1 MKNESDDI
9 LYMHMQASERFV
21 LFNGLEFRQFAH
33 SLPSPLDSIL
43 LLKHQFD
50 GGEYNLNVLLES
62 AGSEAIAKL
71 LKDNVRAYGDFC
83 WIDFEEAE
91 GLDEL
96 DGRELAELLYLGHTK
111 THLQPPFFRKLGNQF
126 VYLAQDDG
134 WFNKVYFR
142 SLSSFY
148 LMLGSL
154 IPFKLELLKVER
166 TWLGIRKKKELTPIP
181 MEVISTLVPI
191 LAEGMVISFRDVK
204 YSRAKIEVPIWVVG
218 DYLNMD
224 EMQEDFSDRNSEMP
238 DLFITFSRKEKT
250 WDCAIKKK
258 FRQ

>member
-1 MKNESDDI
+1 MKNDSDDI

-21 LFNGLEFRQFAH
+21 LFNGLNFREFAY
-33 SLPSPLDSIL
+33 SLPSSLDSIL

-62 AGSEAIAKL
+62 ASSESIAKL
-71 LKDNVRAYGDFC
+71 LKENVRAYGDFC

-111 THLQPPFFRKLGNQF
+111 THLQPPFLRKLNNQY

-142 SLSSFY
+142 TLSAFY

-154 IPFKLELLKVER
+154 IPLKLELLKVER
-166 TWLGIRKKKELTPIP
+166 TWLGIRKKKELTAIP
-181 MEVISTLVPI
+181 LEVISTLVPI
-191 LAEGMVISFRDVK
+191 LAEGLVFSFRDVR
-204 YSRAKIEVPIWVVG
+204 YSRAKIEIPIWVVG

-224 EMQEDFSDRNSEMP
+224 EMQEDFSKQDKEDP
-238 DLFITFSRKEKT
+238 DVFISFSRKEKT
-250 WDCAIKKK
+250 WNCDIKND
-258 FRQ
+258 FYI

>member
-1 MKNESDDI
+1 MKNDSDDI

-21 LFNGLEFRQFAH
+21 LFNGLNFREFAY
-33 SLPSPLDSIL
+33 SLPSSLDSIL

-62 AGSEAIAKL
+62 ASSESIAKL
-71 LKDNVRAYGDFC
+71 LKENVRAYGDFC
-83 WIDFEEAE
+83 WIDFEEVE

-111 THLQPPFFRKLGNQF
+111 THLQPPFLRKLNNQY

-148 LMLGSL
+148 MMLGSL
-154 IPFKLELLKVER
+154 VPLKLELLKVER
-166 TWLGIRKKKELTPIP
+166 TWLGMRKRKELTAIP
-181 MEVISTLVPI
+181 LEVISTLVPI
-191 LAEGMVISFRDVK
+191 LAEGLVFSFRDVR
-204 YSRAKIEVPIWVVG
+204 YSRAKIEIPIWVVG

-224 EMQEDFSDRNSEMP
+224 EMQEDFSKQNKGEP
-238 DLFITFSRKEKT
+238 DVFISFSRKEKT
-250 WDCAIKKK
+250 WDCVIKNDLYI
-258 FRQ
+258 

>member
-1 MKNESDDI
+1 MKNDSDDI

-21 LFNGLEFRQFAH
+21 LFNGLNFREFAY
-33 SLPSPLDSIL
+33 SLPSALDSIL

-62 AGSEAIAKL
+62 ASSETIAKL
-71 LKDNVRAYGDFC
+71 LKENVRAYGDFC

-96 DGRELAELLYLGHTK
+96 DGSELAELLYLGHTK
-111 THLQPPFFRKLGNQF
+111 THLQPPFFRKLNNQY

-142 SLSSFY
+142 SLSTCY
-148 LMLGSL
+148 LMLGNL
-154 IPFKLELLKVER
+154 IPLKLELLKVER
-166 TWLGIRKKKELTPIP
+166 TWFGIRKRKELTAIP
-181 MEVISTLVPI
+181 LEVISTLVPI
-191 LAEGMVISFRDVK
+191 LAEGVVFSFRDVK
-204 YSRAKIEVPIWVVG
+204 YSRAKIEIPIWVVG

-224 EMQEDFSDRNSEMP
+224 EMQEDFLERNNEDP
-238 DLFITFSRKEKT
+238 DIFVIFSRKEKT
-250 WDCAIKKK
+250 WDCVIKNDSYT
-258 FRQ
+258 

>member
-1 MKNESDDI
+1 MKNDSDDI

-21 LFNGLEFRQFAH
+21 LFNGLNFREFAY
-33 SLPSPLDSIL
+33 SLPSSLDSIL

-62 AGSEAIAKL
+62 ASSESIAKL
-71 LKDNVRAYGDFC
+71 LKENVRAYGDFC

-111 THLQPPFFRKLGNQF
+111 THLQPPFLRKLNNRY

-142 SLSSFY
+142 SLSAFY
-148 LMLGSL
+148 MMLGSL
-154 IPFKLELLKVER
+154 IPLKLELLKVER
-166 TWLGIRKKKELTPIP
+166 TWLGIRKKNELTAIP
-181 MEVISTLVPI
+181 LEVISTLVPI
-191 LAEGMVISFRDVK
+191 LAEGLVFSFRDVR
-204 YSRAKIEVPIWVVG
+204 YSRAKIEIPIWVVG

-224 EMQEDFSDRNSEMP
+224 EMQEDFSKQNKEDP
-238 DLFITFSRKEKT
+238 DVFISFSRKEKT
-250 WDCAIKKK
+250 WDCVIKND
-258 FRQ
+258 FYI